1 VVDESAGVPIVRPQ
15 PELVGRDAERAEVDG
30 FLARARSGA
39 RALVIHGDAGI
50 GKTALWRFGVAAAR
64 DEGWLV
70 LSTRPAEEEMPLALA
85 GLVDL
90 FEEHDLAVDA
100 LAPDTGQLARG
111 RAVLDALRSLAA
123 NTPVLLAIDDLQWLD
138 ITSARTLR
146 YALRRLDEEPVG
158 VLATA
163 RTGSDTESPL
173 GLRST
178 LPPGR
183 SDRLELGPLSLG
195 ALRRVV
201 AGIVDAITRPTLR
214 RIQEVSGGNPLYA
227 IELARAL
234 AADRESPSMGVRLPD
249 SLQSA
254 IDQRLDAAPAELL
267 PLLETMSGLGS
278 APLGTIETAM
288 PGAEVPALVALA
300 QQWQLLVVEENLVVR
315 FAHPLL
321 ASAVYGRM
329 GTLERRSLHAELAR
343 AASDA
348 EARVRHIALSTDEPD
363 AEIAALLE
371 EASSRASARGAPEL
385 AAELVRHSLRL
396 TPPGD
401 QEDSLRR
408 ALAEIESRWAAGEA
422 GRAGTLVEELV
433 DSLPPGPARA
443 EAIIVGADVADIAER
458 EGPLLLEAL
467 EESAEDPRLQCRV
480 LTLLADS
487 RADAGDLPA
496 GVEFGRR
503 GLALAEEV
511 GDPQLELVAATLLG
525 HLEAQVGQPRPDL
538 MDRAVSLEDEMGMP
552 IFTQGPREL
561 LVKHRLWAGDLP
573 GARTLLE
580 QTRAAAARSGLASK
594 EMQYLYDLALV
605 ECAAGNLDEADR
617 DVTRAV
623 EAALDADDMWSERLL
638 LYARS
643 LIDAWLGRADEAR
656 RAAKRLVDETGSLG
670 MNKAVPRGLSVL
682 GLLALSEGDAE
693 GAARDL
699 AEAARRR
706 EEMGI
711 RHPGAE
717 PELADAVEA
726 LALAGELDA
735 ATDLMERL
743 QRQADE
749 VGSPWP
755 LAAAT
760 RARGAL
766 LLAKGEAAEA
776 ATMLHD
782 TAATF
787 DRLGFRPDAA
797 RARLL
802 EGRAILRDGRRSQA
816 AEVLATARDE
826 FAAIGASLWETRAV
840 EELERV
846 SPGRGSGDLTP
857 TEGRIAA
864 LVAEGLKN
872 REIAERLFL
881 SVATVEAHLTRI
893 YRKLGIRSRSDLTR
907 LVVDDELSFPAGS

>member
-1 VVDESAGVPIVRPQ
+1 VVDESARIPTVRPQ
-15 PELVGRDAERAEVDG
+15 PELVGRDAERAEVDR
-30 FLARARSGA
+30 FLARVRSGA
-39 RALVIHGDAGI
+39 RALVIHGDPGI
-50 GKTALWRFGVAAAR
+50 GKTAMWRYGIVAAR
-64 DEGWLV
+64 DEGCFV
-70 LSTRPAEEEMPLALA
+70 LSTRPAEEEMPFALA

-90 FEEHDLAVDA
+90 FEERDLAAAA

-111 RAVLDALRSLAA
+111 RAVLDALRGLAA
-123 NTPVLLAIDDLQWLD
+123 QAPVVLAIDDLQWLD

-173 GLRST
+173 DLRST

-183 SDRLELGPLSLG
+183 SDPLELGPLSLE

-201 AGIVDAITRPTLR
+201 AGIVDTISRPTLR
-214 RIQEVSGGNPLYA
+214 NIHEVSGGNPLYA

-234 AADRESPSMGVRLPD
+234 AADRETRSVGVRLPD

-267 PLLETMSGLGS
+267 PLLERVSGLGS
-278 APLGTIETAM
+278 APFGVLEAAM
-288 PGAEVPALVALA
+288 PGTDVPALVALA
-300 QQWQLLVVEENLVVR
+300 QRWQMLVVEEDLEVR
-315 FAHPLL
+315 FVHPLL

-329 GTLERRSLHAELAR
+329 DALARRSLHAELA
-343 AASDA
+343 AAATHD
-348 EARVRHIALSTDEPD
+348 EARVRHLALSTDEPD
-363 AEIAALLE
+363 AGIAAALE
-371 EASSRASARGAPEL
+371 EAALRASGRGAPDV
-385 AAELVRHSLRL
+385 AAELARHSVRL
-396 TPPGD
+396 TPPAEADAG
-401 QEDSLRR
+401 LHR
-408 ALAEIESRWAAGEA
+408 ALLEIEWRVAAGES
-422 GRAGTLVEELV
+422 GRAATLAQDLV
-433 DSLPPGPARA
+433 GSLSPGRARA
-443 EAIIVGADVADIAER
+443 EAIVLSVDVGDVLDDES
-458 EGPLLLEAL
+458 PLLMQAL
-467 EESAEDPRLQCRV
+467 EESEGDDHLRCRA
-480 LTLLADS
+480 LRMLADV
-487 RADAGDLPA
+487 RANEGDVLAGID
-496 GVEFGRR
+496 FGRQAYE
-503 GLALAEEV
+503 LAAGA
-511 GDPQLELVAATLLG
+511 GDPQLELLAATVLG
-525 HLEAQVGQPRPDL
+525 HLETQAGMPRAEL
-538 MDRAVSLEDEMGMP
+538 MARAVELEDELGMP
-552 IFTQGPREL
+552 IVTQGPREL
-561 LVKHRLWAGDLP
+561 LVKHCLWAGDLP
-573 GARTLLE
+573 GARALLAD
-580 QTRAAAARSGLASK
+580 TRAAAVRSGLAAK
-594 EMQYLYDLALV
+594 EMQHFYDLSLV
-605 ECAAGNLDEADR
+605 ECSAGNLGEAEHAVD
-617 DVTRAV
+617 RAV

-656 RAAKRLVDETGSLG
+656 SAAKRLVDETGSLG
-670 MNKAVPRGLSVL
+670 MDKAVPRGLSVL

-726 LALAGELDA
+726 LAFAGELEA
-735 ATDLMERL
+735 ASDLLVRL
-743 QRQADE
+743 RHQADA
-749 VGSPWP
+749 VDSPWP
-755 LAAAT
+755 LAATA
-760 RARGAL
+760 RARGAM
-766 LLAKGEAAEA
+766 LLAKGDPAEA
-776 ATMLHD
+776 ARLLTG
-782 TAATF
+782 AAADF
-787 DRLGFRPDAA
+787 ERLGFRPDAA

-816 AEVLATARDE
+816 AEVLATARDL
-826 FAAIGASLWETRAV
+826 FAAIGAPLWEARAV

-846 SPGRGSGDLTP
+846 SPGRASGDLTP

-907 LVVDDELSFPAGS
+907 LVVDDEISFPAGS

>member
-1 VVDESAGVPIVRPQ
+1 MADESARVPIARPQ
-15 PELVGRDAERAEVDG
+15 PELVGRDAEQAEVDR
-30 FLARARSGA
+30 FLSRARSGA
-39 RALVIHGDAGI
+39 RALMIHGDAGI
-50 GKTALWRFGVAAAR
+50 GKTAMWRFGIASAR
-64 DEGWLV
+64 DAGFVV

-90 FEEHDLAVDA
+90 FEEHDLAAAA

-111 RAVLDALRSLAA
+111 RAVLDALRSLASE
-123 NTPVLLAIDDLQWLD
+123 TPVLLAIDDLQWLD

-163 RTGSDTESPL
+163 RTGSDTEGPL
-173 GLRST
+173 DLRST

-183 SDRLELGPLSLG
+183 SDRLELGPLSLD

-214 RIQEVSGGNPLYA
+214 RIHEVSGGNPLYA

-234 AADRESPSMGVRLPD
+234 AADRETGPMSVRLPD

-254 IDQRLDAAPAELL
+254 IDQRLDAAPAGLL

-278 APLGTIETAM
+278 APLGTIEAAM
-288 PGAEVPALVALA
+288 PGADVPALVALA
-300 QQWQLLVVEENLVVR
+300 QRWQLLVVEEDLEVR
-315 FAHPLL
+315 FVHPLL

-329 GTLERRSLHAELAR
+329 GTLERRSLHAALAR
-343 AASDA
+343 AATDD
-348 EARVRHIALSTDEPD
+348 EARVRHLALSTDEPD

-371 EASSRASARGAPEL
+371 EASRRASARGAPDL

-396 TPPGD
+396 TPPD

-408 ALAEIESRWAAGEA
+408 ALAEIEWRWAAGET
-422 GRAGTLVEELV
+422 GRAGTLVEQLV

-467 EESAEDPRLQCRV
+467 EESAEDPRLRCRA
-480 LTLLADS
+480 LTLLADA
-487 RADAGDLPA
+487 RADQGDLPA
-496 GVEFGRR
+496 GIDFGRQ

-511 GDPQLELVAATLLG
+511 GDPQLELVAATVLG
-525 HLEAQVGQPRPDL
+525 HLEVQAGQPRPEL
-538 MDRAVSLEDEMGMP
+538 MERAMQLEDEIGMP
-552 IFTQGPREL
+552 IVTQGPREL
-561 LVKHRLWAGDLP
+561 VVKHRLWGGDLP

-580 QTRAAAARSGLASK
+580 ETRAAAARSGLASK
-594 EMQYLYDLALV
+594 ELQYLYDLGLV

-617 DVTRAV
+617 AVARAV
-623 EAALDADDMWSERLL
+623 EAALDADDVWSERLL

-643 LIDAWLGRADEAR
+643 LVDAWAGRADEAR
-656 RAAKRLVDETGSLG
+656 AAATRLIDETGSLG
-670 MNKAVPRGLSVL
+670 MDKAVPRGLSVL
-682 GLLALSEGDAE
+682 GLLALSEGDVE
-693 GAARDL
+693 GGARDL

-726 LALAGELDA
+726 LAVAGELDA
-735 ATDLMERL
+735 ATDLMGRL
-743 QRQADE
+743 QREADA
-749 VGSPWP
+749 VDSPWP

-766 LLAKGEAAEA
+766 LLARGDAAEA
-776 ATMLHD
+776 ATLLHD
-782 TAATF
+782 AVADF

-816 AEVLATARDE
+816 AEVLASARDG
-826 FAAIGASLWETRAV
+826 FAAIGAPLWEARAF

-846 SPGRGSGDLTP
+846 SPGRASGDLTP

-907 LVVDDELSFPAGS
+907 LVVDDEISFPAGS

>member
-1 VVDESAGVPIVRPQ
+1 MVDESAGVPTVRPQ
-15 PELVGRDAERAEVDG
+15 PELVGRDAERAEVDS
-30 FLARARSGA
+30 FLSRVHSGA
-39 RALVIHGDAGI
+39 RALVIHGDPGI
-50 GKTALWRFGVAAAR
+50 GKTAMWRYGIAAGR
-64 DEGWLV
+64 DADCIV
-70 LSTRPAEEEMPLALA
+70 LTTRPAEEEMPLALA

-90 FEEHDLAVDA
+90 FEEHDLAAAA
-100 LAPDTGQLARG
+100 LAADTGQLARG
-111 RAVLDALRSLAA
+111 RAVLDALRGLAA
-123 NTPVLLAIDDLQWLD
+123 QAPVILAIDDLQWLD

-158 VLATA
+158 VLATS

-173 GLRST
+173 DLRST
-178 LPPGR
+178 LPPSR
-183 SDRLELGPLSLG
+183 SDSLELGPLSLG

-201 AGIVDAITRPTLR
+201 AGIVDTITRPTLR
-214 RIQEVSGGNPLYA
+214 RIHEVSGGNPLYA

-234 AADRESPSMGVRLPD
+234 AADPETQSLGVRLPD

-254 IDQRLDAAPAELL
+254 IDQRLDAAPSELL

-278 APLGTIETAM
+278 APLGVIEAAM
-288 PGAEVPALVALA
+288 SGVDVPALVALA
-300 QQWQLLVVEENLVVR
+300 QQRQMLVVEENLDVR
-315 FAHPLL
+315 FVHPLL

-329 GTLERRSLHAELAR
+329 DALARRSLHADLAR
-343 AASDA
+343 AASDD
-348 EARVRHIALSTDEPD
+348 EARVRHLALSTDDPD

-371 EASSRASARGAPEL
+371 EASTRASARGAPDL
-385 AAELVRHSLRL
+385 AAELARHGLRL

-401 QEDSLRR
+401 LEDALRR
-408 ALAEIESRWAAGEA
+408 ALAEIEWRWAAGET
-422 GRAGTLVEELV
+422 GRAGALVEDLV
-433 DSLPPGPARA
+433 DSLPSGTARA

-458 EGPLLLEAL
+458 EGSLLMEAL
-467 EESAEDPRLQCRV
+467 EESAQDARLQCRV
-480 LTLLADS
+480 LTLLADA
-487 RADAGDLPA
+487 RADEGDLPA
-496 GVEFGRR
+496 GIEFGRR

-511 GDPQLELVAATLLG
+511 GDPQLELVAATVLG
-525 HLEAQVGQPRPDL
+525 HLETQAGEPRPEL
-538 MDRAVSLEDEMGMP
+538 MDRAVHLEDEIGMP
-552 IFTQGPREL
+552 IVTQGPREL

-580 QTRAAAARSGLASK
+580 ETRAAAGRSGLASK
-594 EMQYLYDLALV
+594 ELQYLYDLALV
-605 ECAAGNLDEADR
+605 ECAAGNLDEAER
-617 DVTRAV
+617 NVVRAV
-623 EAALDADDMWSERLL
+623 EAAHDADDMWSERLL

-656 RAAKRLVDETGSLG
+656 SAATRLVEETGSLG
-670 MNKAVPRGLSVL
+670 MDKAVPRGLSVL
-682 GLLALSEGDAE
+682 GLLALSEGDAV
-693 GAARDL
+693 GAAHDL
-699 AEAARRR
+699 ADAARRR

-726 LALAGELDA
+726 LAFAGELDA
-735 ATDLMERL
+735 ASDLLGQLR
-743 QRQADE
+743 RQADA
-749 VGSPWP
+749 VDSPWP
-755 LAAAT
+755 LAAAE

-766 LLAKGEAAEA
+766 LLANGDPAEA
-776 ATMLHD
+776 ATLLAR
-782 TAATF
+782 TAAAF

-816 AEVLATARDE
+816 AEVLATARDG
-826 FAAIGASLWETRAV
+826 FAAIGAPLWEARAV

-846 SPGRGSGDLTP
+846 SPGRASGDLTP
-857 TEGRIAA
+857 TEGRVAA

-907 LVVDDELSFPAGS
+907 LVVDDEISFPADP